1 MGIYSGN
8 RLPMGK
14 KAQLSV
20 YSSTKRTVESCQR
33 FLETSH
39 TALVSKTLNMS
50 PITTLLRRAS
60 AVKLLSK
67 PFVLLERPQGLIGV
81 AAFSSR
87 EVLGDSLSDAYYD
100 ITSPSKG
107 GAPTSLGNSDRPR
120 SNDVRLSRARSAEGR
135 LHDSLSEGNYESH
148 RRSSRPSTVA
158 LSSIADPD
166 TFWTG
171 SSLSDGYYEMP
182 ASLRGAPRSV
192 KRKQSHHSAGPRSL
206 PLMQRVVAQ
215 RHVRGDQERLHDSYS
230 HSGY

>member
-1 MGIYSGN
+1 
-8 RLPMGK
+8 
-14 KAQLSV
+14 
-20 YSSTKRTVESCQR
+20 
-33 FLETSH
+33 
-39 TALVSKTLNMS
+39 MS
-50 PITTLLRRAS
+50 PATTLLRRAS
-60 AVKLLSK
+60 AVKLLSS
-67 PFVLLERPQGLIGV
+67 PFTLLEKPQGCMLGK

-107 GAPTSLGNSDRPR
+107 DAPTSSLGNSERSR
-120 SNDVRLSRARSAEGR
+120 SNDVRLARARTAEGR
-135 LHDSLSEGNYESH
+135 LQDSLSEGHYESH
-148 RRSSRPSTVA
+148 RSLRRPSTVA

-182 ASLRGAPRSV
+182 ASLRGGARSV

-215 RHVRGDQERLHDSYS
+215 RHVRDDHERLHDSFS